1 MISSI
6 FRTAFRINLRFA
18 VNADQRAFFDLQ
30 LAVDGIDKERQLAFA
45 GGVLLGSAFH
55 LAIIELDA
63 HVRHAEIPPL
73 KLLLDYPAAAAALSM
88 SRGALRD
95 LVYKG
100 RGPVVTK
107 IGSRTFFSI
116 KDLERFVER
125 HREGPLD

>member
-1 MISSI
+1 ML
-6 FRTAFRINLRFA
+6 RTRASVGHSVQGMTHYTRHINA
-18 VNADQRAFFDLQ
+18 
-30 LAVDGIDKERQLAFA
+30 K
-45 GGVLLGSAFH
+45 
-55 LAIIELDA
+55 
-63 HVRHAEIPPL
+63 AETPAL

-107 IGSRTFFSI
+107 IGSRTFFAI

-125 HREGPLD
+125 HREGPTD

>member
-1 MISSI
+1 M
-6 FRTAFRINLRFA
+6 T
-18 VNADQRAFFDLQ
+18 
-30 LAVDGIDKERQLAFA
+30 
-45 GGVLLGSAFH
+45 
-55 LAIIELDA
+55 
-63 HVRHAEIPPL
+63 RHAREITVKGSQAQNPPL

-100 RGPVVTK
+100 RGPVVTR
-107 IGSRTFFSI
+107 IGSRSFFAI

>member
-1 MISSI
+1 MLGHSLQGMTHHARHIS
-6 FRTAFRINLRFA
+6 A
-18 VNADQRAFFDLQ
+18 
-30 LAVDGIDKERQLAFA
+30 K
-45 GGVLLGSAFH
+45 
-55 LAIIELDA
+55 
-63 HVRHAEIPPL
+63 AEMPPL

-107 IGSRTFFSI
+107 IGNRTFFAI

-125 HREGPLD
+125 HREGPTD